1 MERCKDC
8 WFCEWA
14 KQKGKYNTCTYWG
27 FDLLDD
33 QRACK
38 QYEYMYGEKITA
50 GKKYKYPLGYK
61 MINTAFPKQITTVH
75 DYSNKR
81 HKLTIETACVK
92 GIWYAGVHYGRQYDS
107 CYGCVYSCSIYDGDF
122 KTERDAI
129 NARLRELL
137 KVETYY
143 KCDEACEFLR
153 GLIINTRQLTLFDT
167 DCDK

>member
-8 WFCEWA
+8 WLNLTPAYENRAHECA
-14 KQKGKYNTCTYWG
+14 YWG
-27 FDLLDD
+27 FPLYSG

-38 QYEYMYGEKITA
+38 QYEHRLGETITEC
-50 GKKYKYPLGYK
+50 KYRAYPLGYA
-61 MINTAFPKQITTVH
+61 MISTAFPKQLLTVH

-81 HKLTIETACVK
+81 HKLIIDTACVN

-107 CYGCVYSCSIYDGDF
+107 CYGSAHSCSIYDGDF
-122 KTERDAI
+122 ATEREAI

-137 KVETYY
+137 KDETYY

-153 GLIINTRQLTLFDT
+153 GLIMDTRQLSLF
-167 DCDK
+167 